1 MKKGMES
8 YPVRRGTP
16 MRLGVFRNIRG
27 VNFSLNVKGNEKVE
41 VLLYHPGAAEPFQV
55 VQMLDE
61 NKTGLVDAVHVALP
75 RSLKFE
81 YTYRIDGIEKADPFA
96 RVLRR
101 HRSADGTEQ
110 VRCVIEPEFT
120 TETQPLEILY
130 KDTVCYKIHVKG
142 FTKGDG
148 SGVRHP
154 GTFAGVREKI
164 PYLKKMGITSLVLM
178 PVYEF
183 LETPVQ
189 PEVQVPA
196 EHAGDEIVYSVLNT
210 QTEAEPRK
218 NYWGYTE
225 GYYYALKDDYCA
237 TNDPIKEFG
246 ALVDAL
252 HDSGIECILEFFFE
266 ASVPGWMVINILHYW
281 RMTFNLDGFHLV
293 GYGDWITAV
302 QNDPLL
308 SWTKIFYVNY
318 DRSRIYPYG
327 KPLIRNLAEWNQD
340 YQNGMRRFLKGDLAS
355 AGEARYFLTLNS
367 GEVARLH
374 YFADHDGMTL
384 YDSVAYNEH
393 HNEANGE
400 DNRDGILDNHSWNCG
415 VEGATGRRAVNQ
427 LRARQQRNAF
437 LMLLTSQGTPMIYAG
452 DEFCNS
458 QAGNNNAWCQD
469 NETGWLNWNRGK
481 AARDLRAFVK
491 DAIAFRMQHPVLR
504 QHLPMRMVDYR
515 SVGYPD
521 LSCHGKMAWQI
532 DDYEMKCAFALMYCG
547 SYAKKDDGTSD
558 EFIYLAYNMYWEPQ
572 EFALP
577 DLPEGMKWKIA
588 VNTAETDSFHPE
600 NWKEMPETGT
610 DKCVSAPARSI
621 VILIS
626 EPVSEEKK
634 PESKREKVM
643 AGKPADKTAGKEAD
657 KTSGRAADKM
667 SDKAVTE
674 AADKAVDETADK
686 TADEASG
693 KQGGRA

>member
-1 MKKGMES
+1 MKAEKEA
-8 YPVRRGTP
+8 YAVRRGTP
-16 MRLGVFRNIRG
+16 MRLGVFRNNRG

-41 VLLYHPGAAEPFQV
+41 VLLYHPGGEVPFQV
-55 VQMLDE
+55 IQMLDE
-61 NKTGLVDAVHVALP
+61 NKTGLVDAVHVSLP
-75 RSLKFE
+75 LRLKFE
-81 YTYRIDGIEKADPFA
+81 YTYRIDGVEMPDPFA
-96 RVLRR
+96 RVLRKR
-101 HRSADGTEQ
+101 VLADGTEQ
-110 VRCVIEPEFT
+110 IRCVIDPDFM

-130 KDTVCYKIHVKG
+130 KDMVCYKIHVRG
-142 FTKGDG
+142 FTKGEG

-154 GTFAGVREKI
+154 GTFTGIREKI

-183 LETPVQ
+183 LETPAQ
-189 PEVQVPA
+189 PEVQIPP
-196 EHAGDEIVYSVLNT
+196 EYAGDEIVYSVMNAKT
-210 QTEAEPRK
+210 GVEPRK

-225 GYYYALKDDYCA
+225 GYYYALKNDYCA
-237 TNDPIKEFG
+237 TDNPIREFG

-252 HDSGIECILEFFFE
+252 HDNGIECIPEFFFE
-266 ASVPGWMVINILHYW
+266 PTVPGWMVINILHYW

-340 YQNGMRRFLKGDLAS
+340 YQNSMRRFLKGDLAS

-384 YDSVAYNEH
+384 YDAVSYNEH

-400 DNRDGILDNHSWNCG
+400 ENRDGIMENHTWNCG
-415 VEGATGRRAVNQ
+415 AEGQTGKRAVNQ

-458 QAGNNNAWCQD
+458 QGGNNNAWCQD
-469 NETGWLNWNRGK
+469 NETGWLNWKRGK
-481 AARDLRAFVK
+481 ASRDLRAFVK
-491 DAIAFRMQHPVLR
+491 DAVSFRMQHPVLR

-521 LSCHGKMAWQI
+521 LSYHGKMAWQI

-547 SYAKKDDGTSD
+547 DYAKTEDGASD
-558 EFIYLAYNMYWEPQ
+558 EFIYIAYNMYWEPQ
-572 EFALP
+572 AFAMP
-577 DLPEGMKWKIA
+577 DLPEGMNWIFA
-588 VNTAETDSFHPE
+588 ANTAETDSFHPE
-600 NWKEMPETGT
+600 SWKEIPEFSE
-610 DKCVSAPARSI
+610 DKCVIVPARS
-621 VILIS
+621 VIILTS
-626 EPVSEEKK
+626 RPQPAEPKMKE
-634 PESKREKVM
+634 
-643 AGKPADKTAGKEAD
+643 GKPAEAKTAEPEPAEA
-657 KTSGRAADKM
+657 
-667 SDKAVTE
+667 
-674 AADKAVDETADK
+674 K
-686 TADEASG
+686 TAEPEPAETKPAEPQEKGSVPDKKKDSKSG
-693 KQGGRA
+693 QIKKK

>member
-1 MKKGMES
+1 MKNGKES

-16 MRLGVFRNIRG
+16 MRLGVFRNSRG
-27 VNFSLNVKGNEKVE
+27 VNFSLNVKGDEKVE
-41 VLLYHPGAAEPFQV
+41 VLLYHPDAEEPFQI

-81 YTYRIDGIEKADPFA
+81 YMYRIDGVEKADPFA

-101 HRSADGTEQ
+101 HISADGTEQ
-110 VRCVIEPEFT
+110 IRCVIEPDFT

-130 KDTVCYKIHVKG
+130 KDTVCYKLHVRG
-142 FTKGDG
+142 FTKGEG

-154 GTFAGVREKI
+154 GTFTGVREKI

-183 LETPVQ
+183 QETPAQQDVQ
-189 PEVQVPA
+189 IPA
-196 EHAGDEIVYSVLNT
+196 EYAGDEIVYSVLNAK
-210 QTEAEPRK
+210 TEAEPRK

-225 GYYYALKDDYCA
+225 GYYYALKNDYCA
-237 TNDPIKEFG
+237 TDDPIKEFG

-252 HDSGIECILEFFFE
+252 HDNGIEIILEFFFE
-266 ASVPGWMVINILHYW
+266 ASAPGWMVINILHYW

-293 GYGDWITAV
+293 GYGDWITTV

-415 VEGATGRRAVNQ
+415 VEGVTGKRAVNL

-481 AARDLRAFVK
+481 AARTLREFVK
-491 DAIAFRMQHPVLR
+491 DAIAFRMKHPVLR
-504 QHLPMRMVDYR
+504 QHMPMRMVDYR

-521 LSCHGKMAWQI
+521 LSYHGKMAWQI
-532 DDYEMKCAFALMYCG
+532 DDYEMKCALALMYCG
-547 SYAKKDDGTSD
+547 SYAKTEDGSCD

-572 EFALP
+572 QFALP
-577 DLPEGMKWKIA
+577 DLPEGMEWKIA
-588 VNTAETDSFHPE
+588 VNSAEADSFHPE
-600 NWKEMPETGT
+600 NWKGMPEA
-610 DKCVSAPARSI
+610 DREKCVCVPARAI
-621 VILIS
+621 MILTS
-626 EPVSEEKK
+626 VPAAEQEPEKK
-634 PESKREKVM
+634 QKGSAARDITRAGIKSKK
-643 AGKPADKTAGKEAD
+643 AGE
-657 KTSGRAADKM
+657 R
-667 SDKAVTE
+667 
-674 AADKAVDETADK
+674 VDAEQ
-686 TADEASG
+686 E
-693 KQGGRA
+693 